1 MSYYIKQIKKNDCGY
16 TSIKMYLASLSKNK
30 DFLFMQDSK
39 IENLSILEL
48 IELLNKYNVEAKAYK
63 NVSEKNIK
71 KIREEFLLINKNENS
86 YHCVM
91 VKKVIFNNLLIYDPG
106 KGIYWIKMKDIINK
120 ESIIIFRIKKK
131 AKINNYSNEFNKL
144 FSYKIYNLFIV
155 ITTFLA
161 LFSLIFGLYL
171 MNNNMIVQTLI
182 LLTLYVLLT
191 LFSQFLTNKLNK
203 IKINKINK
211 YLLKTYDKIAKNLI
225 ESNLNYVLKST
236 NLISTFLI
244 NIVSFIFLITL
255 IVLNNY
261 KNLLFIFLMIVYFII
276 SRQILNKKITKT
288 KETLNKLENNLN
300 NCDHIKY
307 DIINVQISSESNKLF
322 KLLSINKYLD
332 IFYSLIISLSIC
344 YFSETLNFISLVFYY
359 ILFTT
364 IIKLLDGIIKFNE
377 ENNNVKYYL
386 NKIFYYI
393 HNI

>member
-39 IENLSILEL
+39 IENLSILEI
-48 IELLNKYNVEAKAYK
+48 IELLNKYNVETKAYK
-63 NVSEKNIK
+63 NVSKKIIK

-91 VKKVIFNNLLIYDPG
+91 VKKVIFNNLLIYDPE
-106 KGIYWIKMKDIINK
+106 KGIYWMKMKDIINE
-120 ESIIIFRIKKK
+120 ESIVIFRINKKT
-131 AKINNYSNEFNKL
+131 KINNYSNGLNKL

-191 LFSQFLTNKLNK
+191 LLSQFLTNKLNK

-211 YLLKTYDKIAKNLI
+211 YLLKTHDKIGKNLI

-288 KETLNKLENNLN
+288 KERLNKLENNLN

-307 DIINVQISSESNKLF
+307 DMVNVQISSESNKLF

-359 ILFTT
+359 ILFST

>member
-63 NVSEKNIK
+63 NVSKKIIK

-91 VKKVIFNNLLIYDPG
+91 VKKVIFNNLLIYDPE
-106 KGIYWIKMKDIINK
+106 KGIYWMKMKDIINE
-120 ESIIIFRIKKK
+120 ESIVIFRINKKT
-131 AKINNYSNEFNKL
+131 KINNYSNGLNKL

-191 LFSQFLTNKLNK
+191 LLSQFLTNKLNK

-211 YLLKTYDKIAKNLI
+211 YLLKTHDKIGKNLI

-288 KETLNKLENNLN
+288 KERLNKLENNLN

-307 DIINVQISSESNKLF
+307 DMVNVQISSESNKLF

-359 ILFTT
+359 ILFST

>member
-63 NVSEKNIK
+63 NVSKKIIK

-91 VKKVIFNNLLIYDPG
+91 VKKVIFNNLLIYDPE
-106 KGIYWIKMKDIINK
+106 KRIYWMKMKDIINE
-120 ESIIIFRIKKK
+120 ESIVIFRINKKT
-131 AKINNYSNEFNKL
+131 KINNYSNGLNKL

-191 LFSQFLTNKLNK
+191 LLSQFLTNKLNK

-211 YLLKTYDKIAKNLI
+211 YLLKTHDKIGKNLI

-288 KETLNKLENNLN
+288 KERLNKLENNLN

-307 DIINVQISSESNKLF
+307 DMVNVQISSESNKLF

-359 ILFTT
+359 ILFST

>member
-48 IELLNKYNVEAKAYK
+48 IELLNKNNVEAKAYK
-63 NVSEKNIK
+63 NVSKKIIK

-91 VKKVIFNNLLIYDPG
+91 VKKVIFNNLLIYDPE
-106 KGIYWIKMKDIINK
+106 KGIYWMKMKDIINE
-120 ESIIIFRIKKK
+120 ESIVIFRINKKT
-131 AKINNYSNEFNKL
+131 KINNYSNGLNKL
-144 FSYKIYNLFIV
+144 FSYKINNLFIV

-191 LFSQFLTNKLNK
+191 LLSQFLTNKLNK

-211 YLLKTYDKIAKNLI
+211 YLLKTHDKIGKNLI

-288 KETLNKLENNLN
+288 KERLNKLENNLN

-307 DIINVQISSESNKLF
+307 DMVNVQISSESNKLF

-359 ILFTT
+359 ILFST

>member
-71 KIREEFLLINKNENS
+71 KIREEFLLINKNESS

-91 VKKVIFNNLLIYDPG
+91 VKKVIFNNLLIYDPE
-106 KGIYWIKMKDIINK
+106 KGIYWMKMKDIINE
-120 ESIIIFRIKKK
+120 ESIVIFRINKKT
-131 AKINNYSNEFNKL
+131 KINNYSNGLNKL
-144 FSYKIYNLFIV
+144 YSYKIYNLFIV

-191 LFSQFLTNKLNK
+191 LLSQFLTNKLNK

-211 YLLKTYDKIAKNLI
+211 YLLKTHDKIGKNLI

-288 KETLNKLENNLN
+288 KERLNKLENNLN
-300 NCDHIKY
+300 NSDHIKY
-307 DIINVQISSESNKLF
+307 DMVNVQISSESNKLF

-359 ILFTT
+359 ILFST

>member
-48 IELLNKYNVEAKAYK
+48 IELLNKNNVEAKAYK
-63 NVSEKNIK
+63 NVSKKIIK

-91 VKKVIFNNLLIYDPG
+91 VKKVIFNNLLIYDPE
-106 KGIYWIKMKDIINK
+106 KGIYWMKMKDIINE
-120 ESIIIFRIKKK
+120 ESIVIFRINKKT
-131 AKINNYSNEFNKL
+131 KINNYSNGLNKL

-191 LFSQFLTNKLNK
+191 LLSQFLTNKLNK

-211 YLLKTYDKIAKNLI
+211 YLLKTHDKIGKNLI

-276 SRQILNKKITKT
+276 SRQIFNKKITKT
-288 KETLNKLENNLN
+288 KERLNKLENNLN

-307 DIINVQISSESNKLF
+307 DMVNVRISSESNKLF

-359 ILFTT
+359 ILFST

>member
-63 NVSEKNIK
+63 NVSKKIIK

-91 VKKVIFNNLLIYDPG
+91 VKKVIFNNLLIYDPE
-106 KGIYWIKMKDIINK
+106 KGIYWMEMKDIINE
-120 ESIIIFRIKKK
+120 ESIVIFRINKKT
-131 AKINNYSNEFNKL
+131 KINNYSNGLNKL

-191 LFSQFLTNKLNK
+191 LLSQFLTNKLNK

-211 YLLKTYDKIAKNLI
+211 YLLKTHDKIGKNLI

-288 KETLNKLENNLN
+288 KERLNKLENNLN

-307 DIINVQISSESNKLF
+307 DIVNVQISSESNKLF

-359 ILFTT
+359 ILFST

>member
-63 NVSEKNIK
+63 NVSKKIIK

-91 VKKVIFNNLLIYDPG
+91 VKKVIFNNLLIYDPE
-106 KGIYWIKMKDIINK
+106 KGIYWMKMKDIINK
-120 ESIIIFRIKKK
+120 ESIVIFRINKKT
-131 AKINNYSNEFNKL
+131 KINNYSNELNKL

-155 ITTFLA
+155 IATFLA

-191 LFSQFLTNKLNK
+191 LLSQFLTNKLNK

-211 YLLKTYDKIAKNLI
+211 YLLKTHDKIGKNLI

-288 KETLNKLENNLN
+288 KERLNKFENNLN

-307 DIINVQISSESNKLF
+307 DMLNVQISSESNKLF

-359 ILFTT
+359 ILFST

>member
-91 VKKVIFNNLLIYDPG
+91 VKKVIFNNLLIYDPE
-106 KGIYWIKMKDIINK
+106 KGIYWIKMKDIIN
-120 ESIIIFRIKKK
+120 EGSIIILRIKKK
-131 AKINNYSNEFNKL
+131 TKINNYSNELNKL

-191 LFSQFLTNKLNK
+191 LLSQFLTNKLNK

-288 KETLNKLENNLN
+288 KETLNKLENNLK

-307 DIINVQISSESNKLF
+307 DIINVQISLESNKLF

-344 YFSETLNFISLVFYY
+344 YFSETLSFISLVFYY

>member
-63 NVSEKNIK
+63 NVSKKIIK

-91 VKKVIFNNLLIYDPG
+91 VKKVIFNNLLIYDPE
-106 KGIYWIKMKDIINK
+106 KGIYWMKMKDIINE
-120 ESIIIFRIKKK
+120 ESIVIFRINKKT
-131 AKINNYSNEFNKL
+131 KINNYSNGLNKL

-191 LFSQFLTNKLNK
+191 LLSQFLTNKLNK

-211 YLLKTYDKIAKNLI
+211 YLLKTHDKIGKNLI

-288 KETLNKLENNLN
+288 KERLNKLENNLN
-300 NCDHIKY
+300 NCNHIKY
-307 DIINVQISSESNKLF
+307 DMVNVQISSESNKLF

-359 ILFTT
+359 ILFST

>member
-48 IELLNKYNVEAKAYK
+48 IELLNKNNVEAKAYK
-63 NVSEKNIK
+63 NVSKKIIK

-91 VKKVIFNNLLIYDPG
+91 VKKVIFNNLLIYDPE
-106 KGIYWIKMKDIINK
+106 KGIYWMKMKDIINE
-120 ESIIIFRIKKK
+120 ESIVIFRINKKT
-131 AKINNYSNEFNKL
+131 KINNYSNGLNKL

-191 LFSQFLTNKLNK
+191 LLSQFLTNKLNK

-211 YLLKTYDKIAKNLI
+211 YLLKTHDKIGKNLI

-288 KETLNKLENNLN
+288 KERLNKLENNLN

-307 DIINVQISSESNKLF
+307 DMVNVQISLESNKLF

-359 ILFTT
+359 ILFST

>member
-86 YHCVM
+86 YHCAM
-91 VKKVIFNNLLIYDPG
+91 VKKVIFNNLLIYDPE
-106 KGIYWIKMKDIINK
+106 KRIYWIKMKDIINE

-131 AKINNYSNEFNKL
+131 AKINNYSNELNKL
-144 FSYKIYNLFIV
+144 FSYKIYNIFIV

-191 LFSQFLTNKLNK
+191 LLSQFLTNKLNK

-255 IVLNNY
+255 IILNNY

-276 SRQILNKKITKT
+276 SRQILNKKIIKT
-288 KETLNKLENNLN
+288 KETLNKLENNLK

>member
-39 IENLSILEL
+39 IENLSILEI
-48 IELLNKYNVEAKAYK
+48 IELLNKYNVETKAYK
-63 NVSEKNIK
+63 NVSKKIIK

-91 VKKVIFNNLLIYDPG
+91 VKKVIFNNLLIYDPE
-106 KGIYWIKMKDIINK
+106 KGIYWMKMKDIINE
-120 ESIIIFRIKKK
+120 ESIVIFRINKKT
-131 AKINNYSNEFNKL
+131 KINNYSNGLNKL

-191 LFSQFLTNKLNK
+191 LLSQFLTNKLNK

-211 YLLKTYDKIAKNLI
+211 YLLKTHDKIGKNLI

-288 KETLNKLENNLN
+288 KERLNKLENNLN

-307 DIINVQISSESNKLF
+307 DMVNVQISSESNKLF

-332 IFYSLIISLSIC
+332 TFYSLIISLSIC

-359 ILFTT
+359 ILFST

>member
-16 TSIKMYLASLSKNK
+16 ASIKMYLASLSKNK

-63 NVSEKNIK
+63 NVSKKIIK

-91 VKKVIFNNLLIYDPG
+91 VKKVIFNNLLIYDPE
-106 KGIYWIKMKDIINK
+106 KGIYWMKMKDIINE
-120 ESIIIFRIKKK
+120 ESIVIFRINKKT
-131 AKINNYSNEFNKL
+131 KINNYSNGLNKL

-191 LFSQFLTNKLNK
+191 LLSQFLTNKLNK

-211 YLLKTYDKIAKNLI
+211 YLLKTHNKIGKNLI

-288 KETLNKLENNLN
+288 KERLNKLENNLN

-307 DIINVQISSESNKLF
+307 DMLNVKISSESNKLF

-359 ILFTT
+359 ILFST

>member
-91 VKKVIFNNLLIYDPG
+91 VKKVIFNNLLIYDPE
-106 KGIYWIKMKDIINK
+106 KGIYWIKMKDIINE

-131 AKINNYSNEFNKL
+131 TKINNYSNELNKL

-191 LFSQFLTNKLNK
+191 LLSQFLTNKLNK

-276 SRQILNKKITKT
+276 SRQILNKKITNT
-288 KETLNKLENNLN
+288 KERLNKLENNLK

-307 DIINVQISSESNKLF
+307 DIINIQISSESNKLF

-359 ILFTT
+359 ILFAT

>member
-63 NVSEKNIK
+63 NVSKKIIK

-91 VKKVIFNNLLIYDPG
+91 VKKVIFNNLLIYDPE
-106 KGIYWIKMKDIINK
+106 KGIYWMKMKDIINE
-120 ESIIIFRIKKK
+120 ESIVIFRINKKT
-131 AKINNYSNEFNKL
+131 KINNYSNGLNKL

-191 LFSQFLTNKLNK
+191 LLSQFLTNKLNK

-211 YLLKTYDKIAKNLI
+211 YLLKTHNKIGKNLI

-288 KETLNKLENNLN
+288 KERLNKFENNLN

-307 DIINVQISSESNKLF
+307 DMLNVQISSESNKLF

-359 ILFTT
+359 ILFST

>member
-91 VKKVIFNNLLIYDPG
+91 VKKVIFNNLLIYDPE
-106 KGIYWIKMKDIINK
+106 KGIYWIKMKDIINE
-120 ESIIIFRIKKK
+120 ESVVIFRIKKK
-131 AKINNYSNEFNKL
+131 TKINNYSNKLNKL

-191 LFSQFLTNKLNK
+191 LLSQFLTNKLNK

-261 KNLLFIFLMIVYFII
+261 KNLLFIFLIIVYFII

-288 KETLNKLENNLN
+288 KETLNKLENNLK

-307 DIINVQISSESNKLF
+307 DIINVQISSESNKLY

-364 IIKLLDGIIKFNE
+364 LIKLLDGIIKFNE
-377 ENNNVKYYL
+377 ENNSVKYYL

>member
-91 VKKVIFNNLLIYDPG
+91 VKKVIFNNLLIYDPE
-106 KGIYWIKMKDIINK
+106 KRIYWIKMKDIINE

-131 AKINNYSNEFNKL
+131 AKINNYSNELNKL
-144 FSYKIYNLFIV
+144 FSYKIYNIFIV

-191 LFSQFLTNKLNK
+191 LLSQFLTNKLNK

-261 KNLLFIFLMIVYFII
+261 KNLLFIFLIIVYFII

-288 KETLNKLENNLN
+288 KETLNKLENNLK

>member
-63 NVSEKNIK
+63 NVSKKIIK

-91 VKKVIFNNLLIYDPG
+91 VKKVIFNNLLIYDPE
-106 KGIYWIKMKDIINK
+106 KGIYWMKMKDIINE
-120 ESIIIFRIKKK
+120 ESIVIFRINKKT
-131 AKINNYSNEFNKL
+131 KINNYSNGLNKL
-144 FSYKIYNLFIV
+144 YSYKIYNLFIV

-191 LFSQFLTNKLNK
+191 LLSQFLTNKLNK

-211 YLLKTYDKIAKNLI
+211 YLLKTHDKIGKNLI

-288 KETLNKLENNLN
+288 KERLNKLENNLN
-300 NCDHIKY
+300 NSDHIKY
-307 DIINVQISSESNKLF
+307 DMVNVQISSE
-322 KLLSINKYLD
+322 
-332 IFYSLIISLSIC
+332 
-344 YFSETLNFISLVFYY
+344 
-359 ILFTT
+359 
-364 IIKLLDGIIKFNE
+364 
-377 ENNNVKYYL
+377 
-386 NKIFYYI
+386 
-393 HNI
+393 

>member
-63 NVSEKNIK
+63 NVSEK
-71 KIREEFLLINKNENS
+71 IREEFLLINKNENS

-91 VKKVIFNNLLIYDPG
+91 VKKVIFNNLLIYDPE
-106 KGIYWIKMKDIINK
+106 KGIYWIKMKDIINE

-131 AKINNYSNEFNKL
+131 TKINNYSNELNKL

-288 KETLNKLENNLN
+288 KETLNKLENNLK
-300 NCDHIKY
+300 NCNHIKY

>member
-63 NVSEKNIK
+63 NVSKKIIK

-91 VKKVIFNNLLIYDPG
+91 VKKVIFNNLLIYDPE
-106 KGIYWIKMKDIINK
+106 KRIYWMKMKDIINE
-120 ESIIIFRIKKK
+120 ESIVIFRINKKT
-131 AKINNYSNEFNKL
+131 KINNYSNGLNKL

-191 LFSQFLTNKLNK
+191 LLSQFLTNKLNK

-211 YLLKTYDKIAKNLI
+211 YLLKTHNKIGKNLI

-288 KETLNKLENNLN
+288 KERLNKLENNLN

-307 DIINVQISSESNKLF
+307 DMVNVQISSESNKLF

-359 ILFTT
+359 ILFST

>member
-39 IENLSILEL
+39 IENLSILEI
-48 IELLNKYNVEAKAYK
+48 IELLNKYNVETKAYK
-63 NVSEKNIK
+63 NVSKKIIK

-91 VKKVIFNNLLIYDPG
+91 VKKVIFNNLLIYDPE
-106 KGIYWIKMKDIINK
+106 KRIYWMKMKDIINE
-120 ESIIIFRIKKK
+120 ESIVIFRINKKT
-131 AKINNYSNEFNKL
+131 KINNYSNGLNKL

-191 LFSQFLTNKLNK
+191 LLSQFLTNKLNK

-211 YLLKTYDKIAKNLI
+211 YLLKTHNKIGKNLI

-288 KETLNKLENNLN
+288 KERLNKLENNLN

-307 DIINVQISSESNKLF
+307 DMVNVQISSESNKLF

-359 ILFTT
+359 ILFST

>member
-39 IENLSILEL
+39 IENLSILEI
-48 IELLNKYNVEAKAYK
+48 IELLNKYNVETKAYK
-63 NVSEKNIK
+63 NVSKKIIK

-91 VKKVIFNNLLIYDPG
+91 VKKVIFNNLLIYDPE
-106 KGIYWIKMKDIINK
+106 KGIYWMKMKDIINE
-120 ESIIIFRIKKK
+120 ESIVIFRINKKT
-131 AKINNYSNEFNKL
+131 KINNYSNGLNKL

-191 LFSQFLTNKLNK
+191 LLSQFLTNKLNK

-211 YLLKTYDKIAKNLI
+211 YLLKTHDKIGKNLI

-288 KETLNKLENNLN
+288 KERLNKLENNLN

-307 DIINVQISSESNKLF
+307 DMVNVQISLESNKLF

-359 ILFTT
+359 ILFST